1 MLEAKFKRTYALE
14 NHVPARMYVQRKALD
29 EGSGAYIVTVRLISS
44 MDLWKALAIVGIAG
58 K

>member
-1 MLEAKFKRTYALE
+1 MLEAEFKRTYALE
-14 NHVPARMYVQRKALD
+14 DHVPARIYVQCKALD
-29 EGSGAYIVTVRLISS
+29 ENNRAYIVTVRLISS